1 MNKRDTNPSL
11 FSQNTIKRVAI
22 YGIITLLLAC
32 AQCAFFPLLDI
43 CPRTPDLIMGML
55 LAIAL
60 LDGEK
65 SAAVCA
71 VASGFFVDA
80 IGSSFLALSPLIY
93 LVFVAFISVFTKKV
107 LKSLASY
114 LLLLLPML
122 LYRAAATY
130 LCILITEGGLPAAWV
145 FLDMLLPE
153 AIATGLLCIPVYF
166 IIKLCSR
173 ALVSHSR
180 FTF

>member
-1 MNKRDTNPSL
+1 MNKRDTNRL
-11 FSQNTIKRVAI
+11 FSQNTIKRVVI
-22 YGIITLLLAC
+22 YGIITLVLAS
-32 AQCAFFPLLDI
+32 AQCAFFPLLNI

-55 LAIAL
+55 LAITL

-71 VASGFFVDA
+71 VASGFFIDA
-80 IGSSFLALSPLIY
+80 LGSSFLALSPVIY

-114 LLLLLPML
+114 LLLLMPML
-122 LYRAAATY
+122 VYRAAATY
-130 LCILITEGGLPAAWV
+130 LCILITEGGLPAPWV
-145 FLDMLLPE
+145 FTQILLPE

-166 IIKLCSR
+166 ILKLCSG
-173 ALVSHSR
+173 ALVTHSR